1 MILQELGIKDLERVC
16 LKTREEIAFGNRVLE
31 AGEPVLYF
39 ENIQIALLSEQVNPI
54 MARGGWGNEPLV
66 IWEDRKETMFSFT
79 NGTLNTTSFN
89 LLLNADMLQAEPE
102 EPLFFVEFMITI
114 IYKND

>member
-16 LKTREEIAFGNRVLE
+16 LKTREEVAFGDRVLE

-39 ENIQIALLSEQVNPI
+39 ENIQIGLLSEQINPV
-54 MARGGWGNEPLV
+54 MARGGWGNKPLV
-66 IWEDRKETMFSFT
+66 IWEDRRETMFSFT

-89 LLLNADMLQAEPE
+89 LLLNAHMLQVKKE
-102 EPLFFVEFMITI
+102 EPLFYVQSEERS
-114 IYKND
+114 